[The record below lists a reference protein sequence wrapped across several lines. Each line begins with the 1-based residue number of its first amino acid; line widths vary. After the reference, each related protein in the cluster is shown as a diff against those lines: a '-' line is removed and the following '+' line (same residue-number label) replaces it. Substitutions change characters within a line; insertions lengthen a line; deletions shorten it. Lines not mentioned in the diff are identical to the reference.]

1 MRVKKGAEKNFS
13 QCSTAK
19 ENRDKLIKKKRTPK
33 EETTNKQYNVKQK
46 QKIQSRGNV

>member
-19 ENRDKLIKKKRTPK
+19 ENRDKLVKKKGP
-33 EETTNKQYNVKQK
+33 QK
-46 QKIQSRGNV
+46 KKLPINNIM